1 MIKSLFKIFY
11 NNILSI
17 CYDTQKKTQDDII
30 IDFNKYE
37 NINIDYKI
45 QQKHNN
51 NTLLQKHNNNTL
63 LQKYNNNLMTT
74 KVDELDN
81 EKYNNNTLFDIEKQT
96 LNQDNNS
103 FDECYN
109 SDIEDKYDI
118 MSDFD

>member
-45 QQKHNN
+45 Q
-51 NTLLQKHNNNTL
+51 QKHNNNTL